1 MPEIFLIR
9 QESSKNKGKMRM
21 RNFWGNV
28 KSDKYWKIE
37 QLYFTKNK
45 MIIEKNYIKIIYF
58 KERKKSSK

>member
-9 QESSKNKGKMRM
+9 QENSKNKGKMRM
-21 RNFWGNV
+21 RKFLGNV

-45 MIIEKNYIKIIYF
+45 VIIEKNYIKIIYF

>member
-21 RNFWGNV
+21 RKFFGNV
-28 KSDKYWKIE
+28 KSDNCWKME
-37 QLYFTKNK
+37 RLYFIKNK
-45 MIIEKNYIKIIYF
+45 MIIEKNYVKIIYF

>member
-21 RNFWGNV
+21 RNFLGNV

-37 QLYFTKNK
+37 QLYLTKNK